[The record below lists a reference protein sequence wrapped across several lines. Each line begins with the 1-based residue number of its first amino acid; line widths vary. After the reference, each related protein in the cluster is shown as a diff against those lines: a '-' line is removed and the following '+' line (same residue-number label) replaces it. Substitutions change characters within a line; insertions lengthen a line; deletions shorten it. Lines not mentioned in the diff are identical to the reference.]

1 MPLPTYQSSG
11 LLSQPSPKLDFA
23 DLRESERS
31 SQMMSQSLDR
41 LSEFAFKAAAK
52 QAVREGEQWAYNNPI
67 TPAQLDQASKGIED
81 LAASLPKAGT
91 FFGDSARKIQ
101 AGQLRADLELA
112 ARSEIADISKMVEAG
127 QITSMAQLD
136 DRFYGISK
144 GYGKFIAKIDPEQAN
159 QFSASVA
166 TAANP
171 VYQSAAKKIGEMA
184 SKAKQEQTN
193 VALSYTDMIL
203 RNNIEIETDVEKLD
217 KMNSNERKRILDNA
231 ALTNDPTFFA
241 AKQKELDTLQER
253 AYVDVISKYVQT
265 DEFSLATGAFGI
277 SNKFQKLEEGNAGK
291 YKDVWTKLPTE
302 TRKKIID
309 QFYDSESKRAKLIND
324 DVQTKEKLGK
334 TQALETLYE
343 FYQGKRTVDDTVNT
357 LIRTGQATPSIIKS
371 LTSGEEQAT
380 NPNMYFFVEGQ
391 VDKGIVSKDDIEKL
405 YNDGKLSFKDS
416 VTFRKQIETQ
426 SKELGEAKQ
435 IIKAKLKLPDGLF
448 VGNEY
453 KAQQEK
459 YSELVGELILA
470 SDSAKQSG
478 KPFNPVS
485 FARQLAEKETGNL
498 VKESVKALEKDLTD
512 AWGKANVAQPPKK
525 DFSDEELRR
534 AYPEKDYPKMN
545 AAARKRIINRQKDL
559 AGAR

>member
-1 MPLPTYQSSG
+1 
-11 LLSQPSPKLDFA
+11 
-23 DLRESERS
+23 
-31 SQMMSQSLDR
+31 MMAQQLDR

-52 QAVREGEQWAYNNPI
+52 EAVREGEIWAYKNPI
-67 TPAQLDQASKGIED
+67 TPAQLDRASKGIED

-112 ARSEIADISKMVEAG
+112 ARSEIADISKAVEAG

-193 VALSYTDMIL
+193 EALSYTDMIL
-203 RNNIEIETDVEKLD
+203 RNNIEIETDVVKLNQ
-217 KMNSNERKRILDNA
+217 MNLIERKRILDNA
-231 ALTNDPTFFA
+231 ALTNDPVFFA
-241 AKQKELDTLQER
+241 AKQKELDTLQDR
-253 AYVDVISKYVQT
+253 AYVDVISKYVQS
-265 DEFSLATGAFGI
+265 DEFSLTTGAFGV
-277 SNKFQKLEEGNAGK
+277 SAKFQMLEKGNAGK
-291 YKDVWTKLPTE
+291 YQSVWTQLPTE
-302 TRKKIID
+302 TRKKVID
-309 QFYDSESKRAKLIND
+309 QFYDSESKKAKLAQD
-324 DVQTKEKLGK
+324 DVQTNERLGK
-334 TQALETLYE
+334 TEAFQTLDD
-343 FYQGKRTVDDTVNT
+343 FYQGKKTEDETVNI
-357 LIRTGQATPSIIKS
+357 LIRTGHATPSILKS
-371 LTSGEEQAT
+371 IRSGEERPT
-380 NPNMYFFVEGQ
+380 SPNMLFYVDGQ
-391 VDKGIVSKDDIEKL
+391 IDKGLVSKEDIEKL
-405 YNDGKLSFKDS
+405 YGDGKLNLKDA
-416 VTFRKQIETQ
+416 VNFRKQIENQ

-470 SDSAKQSG
+470 ADTAKQSG
-478 KPFNPVS
+478 KPFNAVS

-498 VKESVKALEKDLTD
+498 VKESVKSLEKDLTN
-512 AWGKANVAQPPKK
+512 AWGRANVAQPPKK

-534 AYPEKDYPKMN
+534 AYPDMKKEDRARIIKRQNELK
-545 AAARKRIINRQKDL
+545 AAR
-559 AGAR
+559 